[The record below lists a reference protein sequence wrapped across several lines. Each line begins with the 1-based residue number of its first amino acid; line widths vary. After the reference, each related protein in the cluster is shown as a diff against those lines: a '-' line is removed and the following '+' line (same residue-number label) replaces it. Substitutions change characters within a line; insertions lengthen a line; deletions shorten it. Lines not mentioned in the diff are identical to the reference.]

1 MRTLLKT
8 VLLWGSFAALA
19 LAQQPLAPPSYFRD
33 APQGTPLGGAAPEVV
48 IQPVQATE
56 EITEPPAQ
64 PPPTPL
70 QQAPPTQPTP
80 LPNRQPGLFT
90 LPVTSPPPTEPPTA
104 PLSTPP
110 LWAPAPAPPSASP
123 EPPPQLAQAPR
134 PAPIPQPSAAPPTSA
149 AQNSAADDL
158 LPPTVVEQ
166 FRVVWSHVS
175 AVWNFVIVCGA
186 DGKPLVTVG
195 TLIGGIVLMGV
206 GYVVA
211 GMISRWIGSRLLGR
225 LGLHQSA
232 RAPLQSIS
240 YYVLLITFGMLT
252 LNILNVPI
260 TVFSFLGGALA
271 IGAGFGS
278 QNIVNNFISGLILL
292 AERPIRV
299 GDIVEID
306 GRSGRVTEIG
316 ARSTRLVTMQNIE
329 VVVPN
334 SKILENQ
341 FTNWTLG
348 DDRVCTGI
356 KIGVAYGSPT
366 RKVAALLEQ
375 AAAEH
380 PSVLKS
386 PEIEVLFEDFGADA
400 LIFEV
405 RFWLQML
412 KNSRIELESDIRF
425 RIDELFSQAG
435 IVIAYPQRDVHLNV
449 MRPLEVRL
457 AADSPRDLRRAAA

>member
-1 MRTLLKT
+1 MRTTLST
-8 VLLWGSFAALA
+8 VLLWAAFAALA
-19 LAQQPLAPPSYFRD
+19 VAQQPLAPASYFRD
-33 APQGTPLGGAAPEVV
+33 APRGTPLGGAAPEVV

-56 EITEPPAQ
+56 EIAEPPAQ
-64 PPPTPL
+64 PPPTQ
-70 QQAPPTQPTP
+70 QQAPPPQPTP
-80 LPNRQPGLFT
+80 PASQPGLFT
-90 LPVTSPPPTEPPTA
+90 LPITTPPPPEPPTA
-104 PLSTPP
+104 PASTPP
-110 LWAPAPAPPSASP
+110 LWAPPPPASTPPSP
-123 EPPPQLAQAPR
+123 LEPPLQLAQAPQ
-134 PAPIPQPSAAPPTSA
+134 PASAPPPAAAPPTPA
-149 AQNSAADDL
+149 AHNSATGDL

-299 GDIVEID
+299 GDVVEID

-316 ARSTRLVTMQNIE
+316 ARSTRLVTLQNIE

-380 PSVLKS
+380 PAVLKS

-405 RFWLQML
+405 RFWLQLL

-449 MRPLEVRL
+449 LRPLEVRL